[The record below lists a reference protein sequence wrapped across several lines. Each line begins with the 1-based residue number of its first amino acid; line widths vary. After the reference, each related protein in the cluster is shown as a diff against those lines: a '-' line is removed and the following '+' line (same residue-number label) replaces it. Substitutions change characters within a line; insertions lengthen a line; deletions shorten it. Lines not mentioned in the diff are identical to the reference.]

1 MNFNRT
7 LCSKAWTDLNISFS
21 KQELRHCCKSNHEI
35 FPEKITADFF
45 NSSPGIVKRR
55 QDLMSGI
62 ENPQCDNCWKSY
74 QDTGTAYREYNN
86 KWNSLDDVN
95 DHLEVIEIMLD
106 NLCDMSC
113 IYCTEQ
119 SSHKIAQ
126 EKGLP
131 NRIQTP
137 TEKHYAVFLDWLSTV
152 DHEYMLSFLGG
163 ELTYSKNFYKFL
175 TLLINDFRFNNNKIY
190 LSLMTN
196 GNTTTAQLDKFFALY
211 DQIPDNWD
219 MLMFFSNEAVGEL
232 SELVRWGINWDV
244 YQENFK
250 KYLQYTKIETIGL
263 CPTVSVFTVGGVSD
277 YLEWAFDTVRQYN
290 KKLII
295 TGNWVDGDT
304 ILSPAYSNN
313 DNATLRIRKVI
324 IENHDL
330 FVNKKWYDNCLVWVD
345 QLEKIINTKTY
356 TQQQLNDF
364 LDNMAEQKKSKK
376 IYQLLDFIS

>member
-1 MNFNRT
+1 
-7 LCSKAWTDLNISFS
+7 
-21 KQELRHCCKSNHEI
+21 
-35 FPEKITADFF
+35 
-45 NSSPGIVKRR
+45 
-55 QDLMSGI
+55 
-62 ENPQCDNCWKSY
+62 
-74 QDTGTAYREYNN
+74 
-86 KWNSLDDVN
+86 
-95 DHLEVIEIMLD
+95 
-106 NLCDMSC
+106 
-113 IYCTEQ
+113 
-119 SSHKIAQ
+119 
-126 EKGLP
+126 
-131 NRIQTP
+131 
-137 TEKHYAVFLDWLSTV
+137 
-152 DHEYMLSFLGG
+152 
-163 ELTYSKNFYKFL
+163 
-175 TLLINDFRFNNNKIY
+175 
-190 LSLMTN
+190 MTN